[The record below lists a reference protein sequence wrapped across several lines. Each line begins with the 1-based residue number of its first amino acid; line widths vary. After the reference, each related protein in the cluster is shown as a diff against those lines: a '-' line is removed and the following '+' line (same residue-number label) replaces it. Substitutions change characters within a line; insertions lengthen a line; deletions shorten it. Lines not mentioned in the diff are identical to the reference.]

1 MGKIRNGAEL
11 SRQSWNALMQNKH
24 LLAFPLMSMV
34 GMIIVTI
41 VFFIPLAGTGIL
53 GSMSSSR
60 DDGGGVNIL
69 FLIVLFIYY
78 FVAYTVTIF
87 SNTALVGAALKI
99 TKGEKATFQD
109 GISIAL
115 SRLGNIFF
123 YALISATVGML
134 ARSIRESGRNSNNIV
149 LAIIAAIIGG
159 LIQGAWNLVV
169 FFAVPIMVVEN
180 QGVLETLRRS
190 WELFKRTWGES
201 FTGNAVIG
209 GVSCLV
215 NLAIMLVGGLLIAGA
230 VATGSTALIVIAV
243 ALVVL
248 AFVALGLISG
258 AVNGIFQASLYHFAT
273 TGDAGIYIDTEMARQ
288 AFLTS

>member
-1 MGKIRNGAEL
+1 
-11 SRQSWNALMQNKH
+11 MQNKY
-24 LLAFPLMSMV
+24 LLAFPLMSMI

-41 VFFIPLAGTGIL
+41 IFFIPLAGTGIL
-53 GSMSSSR
+53 SSMSSSG
-60 DDGGGVNIL
+60 DNGGGFNIL

-87 SNTALVGAALKI
+87 SNTALVGVALKI
-99 TKGEKATFQD
+99 TKGEQASVQD
-109 GISIAL
+109 GINIAL
-115 SRLGNIFF
+115 SRLGNIFI
-123 YALISATVGML
+123 YAFISATVGML

-149 LAIIAAIIGG
+149 LSIIAAIIGG

-215 NLAIMLVGGLLIAGA
+215 NLAILLVGGLLIAGA
-230 VATGSTALIVIAV
+230 VASGSTALIVVAV

-248 AFVALGLISG
+248 AFVAVGLISG

-273 TGDAGIYIDTEMARQ
+273 TGDAGVYIDTELARQ
-288 AFLTS
+288 AFLA